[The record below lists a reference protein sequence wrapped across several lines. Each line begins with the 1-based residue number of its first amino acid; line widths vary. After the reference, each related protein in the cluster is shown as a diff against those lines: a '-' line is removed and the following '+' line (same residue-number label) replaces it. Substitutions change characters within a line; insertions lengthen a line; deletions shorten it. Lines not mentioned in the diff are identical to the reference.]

1 MLDLFGIYAV
11 LMVGLLL
18 VYLLVSFLQKVA
30 KKYPSHPFLT
40 RFSKF
45 NTWSVMGL
53 FILIFLIGWG
63 LLR

>member
-1 MLDLFGIYAV
+1 MLDLFRFYAV
-11 LMVGLLL
+11 LMVGLL
-18 VYLLVSFLQKVA
+18 VIYLLVYVLQQAA
-30 KKYPSHPFLT
+30 KKYPDHPLFI

-45 NTWSVMGL
+45 NTWSLMGF